1 MLKRGQAREAEE
13 AELGL
18 TTGGDDTRTVDA
30 RLEGFSLSVPGGATR
45 AADDASKDV
54 VVKGLSISAPEKPLL
69 VNADLALVAGRRY
82 GLVGANGRGKSTL
95 LRFIA
100 ARRLPVPQSVD
111 VLLVDQ
117 EASFQGASVLEDVLE
132 ADTTR
137 TSLLAEEAALW
148 NDIDNGTTAAAER
161 LAAVCDELEA
171 IDADAAEGRAQAVL
185 AGLGFTDAMVAGP
198 ASKLSGGW
206 RVRAALAR
214 ALFAPPSLLLLDEP
228 TNHLDLDAVLWLE
241 RYLAEFKGTVVTV
254 THDRYFLEN
263 ISEWILELDNGKGRP
278 SRGPTPNG
286 SPRKQLE
293 EQKASAPPTP
303 RRRPPIKN

>member
-1 MLKRGQAREAEE
+1 M
-13 AELGL
+13 
-18 TTGGDDTRTVDA
+18 
-30 RLEGFSLSVPGGATR
+30 
-45 AADDASKDV
+45 
-54 VVKGLSISAPEKPLL
+54 
-69 VNADLALVAGRRY
+69 
-82 GLVGANGRGKSTL
+82 
-95 LRFIA
+95 LRFLA

-137 TSLLAEEAALW
+137 SSLLAEEAALW
-148 NDIDNGTTAAAER
+148 SDIENGTTAAAER

-185 AGLGFTDAMVAGP
+185 AGLGFSDAMVAGP

-241 RYLAEFKGTVVTV
+241 RYITDQLPASATLLTVS
-254 THDRYFLEN
+254 HDRGFLDETSTDLIN
-263 ISEWILELDNGKGRP
+263 LSDDGGLEAHRGGLAKLDAGAKARLAKRTKDYALQQKTLKEERSKHP
-278 SRGPTPNG
+278 SLKAEKLEQRVLDRLGA
-286 SPRKQLE
+286 PRLVEKPREYAVHFDLR
-293 EQKASAPPTP
+293 APDDARSAAGCG
-303 RRRPPIKN
+303 IDQ